1 MSDLKEDLDRALR
14 TVTFSEAPVEAAKRG
29 GRRIR
34 ARRRLSVLAGAL
46 AVAAVAAGYPALTR
60 TAAAPPAPAIG
71 GSPTPKATHDPVVTA
86 YPAPHATQAPGGLTS
101 TNGQVGAGTI
111 GKQKWQA
118 SIQAAGTAHAEYCF
132 IFTPSPAGD
141 SGQQC
146 DPVPDLKSADPS
158 GTAPAVFDGIGG
170 GTTSDLMIGEAAAD
184 VTYFIVTFKDAQQL
198 KLIPVSAGGHRYFA
212 WAAPASMMI
221 ESVDAYLGGPYSTSG
236 VIATA
241 VPFAQP
247 GQLPVIGLWHG
258 APGMPTV
265 PQRETKAITGTT
277 AGHPWKVTVYAG
289 PWGICAVG
297 SPGGTQCLPA
307 VRITV
312 TYVAGG
318 SGGDQAG
325 ANWGFAAPGTARV
338 RVTLS
343 DGTTVTAPT
352 VKVGVELVFAF
363 WAGKNVSPTA
373 WTTYDASGRQTGA
386 GASVSI
392 SATKSASP

>member
-1 MSDLKEDLDRALR
+1 M
-14 TVTFSEAPVEAAKRG
+14 
-29 GRRIR
+29 
-34 ARRRLSVLAGAL
+34 
-46 AVAAVAAGYPALTR
+46 
-60 TAAAPPAPAIG
+60 
-71 GSPTPKATHDPVVTA
+71 
-86 YPAPHATQAPGGLTS
+86 
-101 TNGQVGAGTI
+101 
-111 GKQKWQA
+111 
-118 SIQAAGTAHAEYCF
+118 SIQAAGTANAEYCF
-132 IFTPSPAGD
+132 TFTPAPAGD

-170 GTTSDLMIGEAAAD
+170 GTTSDLMVGEAAAD
-184 VTYFIVTFKDAQQL
+184 VTYFIVTFKDVQQL

-212 WAAPASMMI
+212 WAAPSSMMI

-241 VPFAQP
+241 VPFAQA
-247 GQLPVIGLWHG
+247 GQLPVIGRWHG

-277 AGHPWKVTVYAG
+277 AGHPWKVTIYAG

-307 VRITV
+307 VRITM
-312 TYVAGG
+312 TYIAGG
-318 SGGDQAG
+318 WGGDQAG

-343 DGTTVTAPT
+343 DGTTATAQT
-352 VKVGVELVFAF
+352 VKVGVELAFAF

-373 WTTYDASGRQTGA
+373 WTTYDASGRQTGT